1 MKKALLWLMILVMSI
16 SMIAVFSLSGCKKEA
31 APVEGTEEEVV
42 AEEEVAAAE
51 ETEEPVIL
59 RYWTYQQS
67 EAKIEEINS
76 VAIDEFEKM
85 YPNVKVE
92 LTVIPYAEYR
102 DKLLVSVQGGTP
114 PDISTVDQIWN
125 SEFALANAI
134 IPLDEYV
141 DSSGLISKDVFFEG
155 AWDSCLYDGQV
166 WGIPVDIDVWQ
177 YTHFNKDMFEAAGI
191 DTEDPPIVYWDEFL
205 DSCKKL
211 TTDGQ
216 WAVGLVA
223 GKDEA
228 TICVTDS
235 FIYSNGGSI
244 VSDDGKT
251 CTINSPEVIEA
262 LKFYKSLE
270 EYAPEGTINRVAGD
284 TTQLFGEGKI
294 AMLWFPQLIQD
305 SLVTYPDLNWG
316 VALPQANEGNTP
328 TGTLGGWNLVI
339 YKDAPNKDMA
349 FKFIE
354 FLTSKDVN
362 LKTVSLLPAN
372 IEAATEFAKTRVES
386 DLIIEG
392 VAASKPRPI
401 SPVYPQISEVQQD
414 MLQQIF
420 SGTSVEEAVETARV
434 AIQNILDEVQD

>member
-16 SMIAVFSLSGCKKEA
+16 SVIAAFSLSGCKKEA
-31 APVEGTEEEVV
+31 APAEEKEEVK
-42 AEEEVAAAE
+42 EVVPSE
-51 ETEEPVIL
+51 ETEEEAAEPIVL
-59 RYWTYQQS
+59 KYWTYQQS
-67 EAKIEEINS
+67 EAKIAEINS
-76 VAIDEFEKM
+76 VAIDEFEEM
-85 YPNVKVE
+85 YPDVTIE
-92 LTVIPYAEYR
+92 LNVIPYPEYR
-102 DKLLVSVQGGTP
+102 DKLLVAVQGGTP

-125 SEFALANAI
+125 SEFALSDAI
-134 IPLDEYV
+134 IPLDEYI
-141 DSSGLISKDVFFEG
+141 DSSDLISEEMFFEG

-166 WGIPVDIDVWQ
+166 WGIPVDIDVW
-177 YTHFNKDMFEAAGI
+177 YYNFFNKDMFEAAGL
-191 DTEDPPIVYWDEFL
+191 DTENPPIVYWEDLL
-205 DSCKKL
+205 DSCEKL
-211 TTDGQ
+211 TIDGQ
-216 WAVGLVA
+216 WAVGLQA

-228 TICVTDS
+228 TICIIDS

-244 VSDDGKT
+244 ISDDGKT

-270 EYAPEGTINRVAGD
+270 EYAPEGTINRTQVD
-284 TTQLFGEGKI
+284 TSQLFTEGKI
-294 AMLWFPQLIQD
+294 AMFWFPQLIQD
-305 SLVTYPDLNWG
+305 TLVNSPDLNWG
-316 VALPQANEGNTP
+316 MTVCSANEGYTP

-339 YKDAPNKDMA
+339 YRDAPNKDMA

-372 IEAATEFAKTRVES
+372 IEAAEEFAKDRLGPKLVI
-386 DLIIEG
+386 DG
-392 VAASKPRPI
+392 VAAAKPRPI

-434 AIQNILDEVQD
+434 AIQEILDELYQ